1 MSSSWSFV
9 YLFFDI
15 LLSHS
20 FFVQVN
26 GIIFGDDEWMTPTRI
41 PTNRAFNYNNIKYII
56 FSTTATKMEWIEF
69 LVVVT
74 RASISNLLYTRW
86 WSLVTLIPLSTIRWQ
101 IHQLVIAGDGLCC
114 FCFPAHP
121 LTRTHTLR
129 NDQLITGQFTRL
141 GLVCLAG
148 RCCRRCDRCPPPR
161 RTWWS
166 AFDPQPLQP

>member
-41 PTNRAFNYNNIKYII
+41 PPPIGHSII
-56 FSTTATKMEWIEF
+56 TI
-69 LVVVT
+69 
-74 RASISNLLYTRW
+74 
-86 WSLVTLIPLSTIRWQ
+86 LSTLYFQRQQRKWNGLNSWSSSLA
-101 IHQLVIAGDGLCC
+101 HQFLIYYTHGHFDSVVHDKVTNSPIGHRGWWTVLLLLLSRPPTHSHA
-114 FCFPAHP
+114 
-121 LTRTHTLR
+121 HTLR

-148 RCCRRCDRCPPPR
+148 RCCRRCDRCPLPR